1 MKKIILVLSMLLV
14 GSNVYGSFPIRNIPL
29 HLYEENFLKDIPKS
43 SPIKPFAEKIEN
55 IILKY
60 KELNEKE
67 NNIKNEKKEL
77 NKELAD
83 IEISIKS
90 LNGK

>member
-1 MKKIILVLSMLLV
+1 MRKILALSMVLSI
-14 GSNVYGSFPIRNIPL
+14 SNVYGSFPIRDIPL

-43 SPIKPFAEKIEN
+43 SPIKTFAEKIEN

-90 LNGK
+90 LNSK